1 MNVLVLSQVAP
12 QSSLLP
18 LSTMSFPNQNHQ
30 KLLLRPRSLSAP
42 HKKRPLESQLQSI
55 PVRVPL
61 LLQYLKTQVKTAWC
75 DKNEFYCLNEEKQL
89 FLFSPAQKKKRRR
102 NRWSSGFLAKK
113 KSTSSPHTSRDD
125 SHLGS
130 DDEDDGDDGE
140 DVERGGGTSFN
151 KGAGDKKE
159 QNVADR
165 EGPPQGEQQEE
176 SEENKVSTKTGNENS
191 DSIPLN
197 TSHESHQG
205 IESDTQA
212 SPSTGKSGKTNSQ
225 KQTETDSNE
234 AIMEEAQQSS
244 YAEPMEGEAA
254 EMTTPGT
261 SKVVKGDDTGKGWM
275 FTSSYAYSLI
285 FNLHCKGKH
294 YIYSRYS
301 SRK

>member
-1 MNVLVLSQVAP
+1 M
-12 QSSLLP
+12 
-18 LSTMSFPNQNHQ
+18 
-30 KLLLRPRSLSAP
+30 
-42 HKKRPLESQLQSI
+42 
-55 PVRVPL
+55 

-75 DKNEFYCLNEEKQL
+75 DKNEFYCLNEEEQL

-130 DDEDDGDDGE
+130 DDEDDGDNGE
-140 DVERGGGTSFN
+140 DVERGRGTAFN
-151 KGAGDKKE
+151 K

-176 SEENKVSTKTGNENS
+176 SEENKVLTKTGNENS
-191 DSIPLN
+191 DCIPLN
-197 TSHESHQG
+197 ASQECHKG
-205 IESDTQA
+205 IETDTQA
-212 SPSTGKSGKTNSQ
+212 SPSTGKSGKTDSQ

-234 AIMEEAQQSS
+234 VIMEDAQQSS
-244 YAEPMEGEAA
+244 YAEPTEGEAA
-254 EMTTPGT
+254 ETTIPGT

-275 FTSSYAYSLI
+275 FTSSYAYNLI

-294 YIYSRYS
+294 YM
-301 SRK
+301 

>member
-1 MNVLVLSQVAP
+1 M
-12 QSSLLP
+12 
-18 LSTMSFPNQNHQ
+18 
-30 KLLLRPRSLSAP
+30 
-42 HKKRPLESQLQSI
+42 
-55 PVRVPL
+55 PL

-75 DKNEFYCLNEEKQL
+75 GKNEFYCLNEEKQL

-140 DVERGGGTSFN
+140 DVEKGGGTAFN
-151 KGAGDKKE
+151 KGAGGKE
-159 QNVADR
+159 QIVADR
-165 EGPPQGEQQEE
+165 EGSAQREQEEE
-176 SEENKVSTKTGNENS
+176 SEENKVLTKTGNENN
-191 DSIPLN
+191 DSMPLN
-197 TSHESHQG
+197 TSQESHKG

-234 AIMEEAQQSS
+234 VIMEEAQQSS

-254 EMTTPGT
+254 ETMTPGT

-275 FTSSYAYSLI
+275 FTSSYAYGLI
-285 FNLHCKGKH
+285 FNLRCKGKH
-294 YIYSRYS
+294 YI
-301 SRK
+301 

>member
-1 MNVLVLSQVAP
+1 M
-12 QSSLLP
+12 
-18 LSTMSFPNQNHQ
+18 
-30 KLLLRPRSLSAP
+30 
-42 HKKRPLESQLQSI
+42 
-55 PVRVPL
+55 
-61 LLQYLKTQVKTAWC
+61 
-75 DKNEFYCLNEEKQL
+75 

-140 DVERGGGTSFN
+140 DVERGGGTAFN
-151 KGAGDKKE
+151 K

-165 EGPPQGEQQEE
+165 EGLPQGEQQQEE
-176 SEENKVSTKTGNENS
+176 SEENKVLTKTGNENS

-197 TSHESHQG
+197 TSQECHRG
-205 IESDTQA
+205 IESQA

-225 KQTETDSNE
+225 KQTETDSRE
-234 AIMEEAQQSS
+234 VIMEEAQQSS

-254 EMTTPGT
+254 ETMTPGT

-285 FNLHCKGKH
+285 LHCKGKH
-294 YIYSRYS
+294 YM
-301 SRK
+301 

>member
-1 MNVLVLSQVAP
+1 M
-12 QSSLLP
+12 
-18 LSTMSFPNQNHQ
+18 
-30 KLLLRPRSLSAP
+30 
-42 HKKRPLESQLQSI
+42 
-55 PVRVPL
+55 
-61 LLQYLKTQVKTAWC
+61 
-75 DKNEFYCLNEEKQL
+75 

-140 DVERGGGTSFN
+140 DVEKGGGTTFN

-165 EGPPQGEQQEE
+165 EGPAPREQEE
-176 SEENKVSTKTGNENS
+176 SEENKVLTKTGNENN
-191 DSIPLN
+191 DSIQLN
-197 TSHESHQG
+197 TSQESHKG
-205 IESDTQA
+205 IETDTQA

-234 AIMEEAQQSS
+234 VIMEEAQQSS

-254 EMTTPGT
+254 ESMTPGT

-275 FTSSYAYSLI
+275 FTSSSAYSLI
-285 FNLHCKGKH
+285 FILHCKGNT
-294 YIYSRYS
+294 IYNLDSHQESDVKLLEIAIKNTVFYS
-301 SRK
+301 ECIRCVFFFDGLNSDYLWSFRAECKVHDSGIKECCDAAAGIQCG